1 MKKSLCL
8 LFIALVALF
17 AFGCS
22 TDDQRNSTGGNS
34 DNSTN
39 VSVSEEQRVINMF
52 ETYGSYQGGV
62 FYINKVDGNARYTF
76 CYKPSAELFLCSYA
90 LNTYAYNTTLYDY
103 GSVSFGWKRVEN
115 GSFYAEHS
123 LNFNYDITFN
133 FYNITLKNGS
143 KLGNNYTYRVQKN
156 TFVNLTAKSD
166 IDEYAQTAFECV
178 KLAVGYAQTVLNN
191 KCGAV
196 KLW

>member
-1 MKKSLCL
+1 MYSVVASRERCHFFCIQEVVMKKSLCL

-90 LNTYAYNTTLYDY
+90 LNNYAYNTTL
-103 GSVSFGWKRVEN
+103 
-115 GSFYAEHS
+115 
-123 LNFNYDITFN
+123 
-133 FYNITLKNGS
+133 
-143 KLGNNYTYRVQKN
+143 
-156 TFVNLTAKSD
+156 
-166 IDEYAQTAFECV
+166 
-178 KLAVGYAQTVLNN
+178 
-191 KCGAV
+191 
-196 KLW
+196 